1 MTELLLRLF
10 VPNRDNTEDTAVRIR
25 YGIVAGLVGIVCN
38 VLLFLGKLAI
48 GFLSK
53 SVAIMADAVNNLSDA
68 SSSII
73 TLIGFSLAKRPA
85 DSNHPYGHA
94 RFEYISG
101 LAVAALILM
110 IGVQLVIASVKKII
124 NPEPLVF
131 SLALVI
137 VLTLSIFVKLW
148 MAGFNRKLGKKISSK
163 PLLATAVDSRNDV
176 ISTSAVLLSAVL
188 TKVTGLQLD
197 GYIGLAVA
205 LFILYSG
212 VEIGKDTIKP
222 LLGEGAD
229 PELRELIKEKT
240 LGFSPI
246 ILGIHDLMVH
256 DYGPGRRFASLHAE
270 IDCQED
276 VLYAHE
282 ILDNI
287 ECMFQEEYNIEMVIH
302 YDPIVTDDEELNYL
316 REIILEKLEEMDE
329 RLSSHDFRM
338 VRGKGHSNL
347 IFDVVL
353 PYELRGEEERIKE
366 ELRKTVETI
375 NRKYYLV
382 INYDYG
388 EGVE

>member
-1 MTELLLRLF
+1 M
-10 VPNRDNTEDTAVRIR
+10 RIR

-382 INYDYG
+382 KYYLVINYDYG

>member
-1 MTELLLRLF
+1 M
-10 VPNRDNTEDTAVRIR
+10 RIR

-163 PLLATAVDSRNDV
+163 PLLATAVDSRNNV

-188 TKVTGLQLD
+188 TKVTGLQLNS
-197 GYIGLAVA
+197 YIG
-205 LFILYSG
+205 
-212 VEIGKDTIKP
+212 
-222 LLGEGAD
+222 
-229 PELRELIKEKT
+229 R
-240 LGFSPI
+240 
-246 ILGIHDLMVH
+246 
-256 DYGPGRRFASLHAE
+256 
-270 IDCQED
+270 
-276 VLYAHE
+276 
-282 ILDNI
+282 N
-287 ECMFQEEYNIEMVIH
+287 
-302 YDPIVTDDEELNYL
+302 
-316 REIILEKLEEMDE
+316 
-329 RLSSHDFRM
+329 
-338 VRGKGHSNL
+338 
-347 IFDVVL
+347 
-353 PYELRGEEERIKE
+353 
-366 ELRKTVETI
+366 
-375 NRKYYLV
+375 
-382 INYDYG
+382 
-388 EGVE
+388 

>member
-1 MTELLLRLF
+1 
-10 VPNRDNTEDTAVRIR
+10 
-25 YGIVAGLVGIVCN
+25 
-38 VLLFLGKLAI
+38 
-48 GFLSK
+48 
-53 SVAIMADAVNNLSDA
+53 
-68 SSSII
+68 
-73 TLIGFSLAKRPA
+73 
-85 DSNHPYGHA
+85 
-94 RFEYISG
+94 
-101 LAVAALILM
+101 
-110 IGVQLVIASVKKII
+110 
-124 NPEPLVF
+124 
-131 SLALVI
+131 
-137 VLTLSIFVKLW
+137 
-148 MAGFNRKLGKKISSK
+148 
-163 PLLATAVDSRNDV
+163 
-176 ISTSAVLLSAVL
+176 
-188 TKVTGLQLD
+188 
-197 GYIGLAVA
+197 
-205 LFILYSG
+205 
-212 VEIGKDTIKP
+212 
-222 LLGEGAD
+222 
-229 PELRELIKEKT
+229 
-240 LGFSPI
+240 
-246 ILGIHDLMVH
+246 MVH

-382 INYDYG
+382 INYDYS

>member
-1 MTELLLRLF
+1 M
-10 VPNRDNTEDTAVRIR
+10 RIR